1 MFGNYI
7 AMIVQA
13 RAPGLHKAK
22 YSGMVMQTAIGPN
35 YTSPYRWVMA
45 VITAIIMATSFISLT
60 AFGLGVPAIA
70 KAVGMPVGTLTT
82 YGVDAFSLGL
92 FIAFF
97 IGHGGIFDTRIRLGV
112 LVAQAFLI
120 IPQVLIPVLMPVL
133 HSLLLFT
140 VLRFSQGLMI
150 MMVALFSLQ
159 LSGWFRP
166 SQRGIALGAMLGA
179 ITLGGALGGLI
190 TGTLSHLGWEMMY
203 EATALIMV
211 AGAVIYFIFARD
223 AAHLTHQLQAVK
235 TQSQQKSAWSMPMTW
250 IMGIV
255 QIPLTWTLFSVGGFM
270 PAYGFHLG
278 YKVGQVSHL
287 MFIWGIVG
295 FLSAVIGA
303 LIGDALAHRQNG
315 HRGVVNARLKVI
327 AVTNIIMGAGAL
339 MVLYLAPVSYS
350 WFLVAAIVIAAM
362 MAIPPNFWATPA
374 SVFPLASIGA
384 GAFGM
389 GVISNSTSAIGPI
402 VSSILVPSLGWS
414 GVFWLIVILAL
425 IGVGINILA
434 MRMALPSE
442 TDRP

>member
-1 MFGNYI
+1 
-7 AMIVQA
+7 
-13 RAPGLHKAK
+13 
-22 YSGMVMQTAIGPN
+22 MQTTIQPN
-35 YTSPYRWVMA
+35 YNSPYRWVMA
-45 VITAIIMATSFISLT
+45 AITAIIMATSFISLT

-70 KAVGMPVGTLTT
+70 KAVGLPVGTLTT

-120 IPQVLIPVLMPVL
+120 IPQVLIPVLIPAT

-150 MMVALFSLQ
+150 MMIALFSLQ

-166 SQRGIALGAMLGA
+166 SQRGISLGAMLGS
-179 ITLGGALGGLI
+179 IPLGGALGGLI
-190 TGTLSHLGWEMMY
+190 TGNLSHLGWEMMY
-203 EATALIMV
+203 EITALIML
-211 AGAVIYFIFARD
+211 AGALVYFIFARN
-223 AAHLTHQLQAVK
+223 AAHLTQQLHTVK
-235 TQSQQKSAWSMPMTW
+235 TGAPQKSAWSMKMTW

-278 YKVGQVSHL
+278 YQVGQVSHL

-295 FLSAVIGA
+295 FFAAVIGA
-303 LIGDALAHRQNG
+303 LVGDWMSRGQPG

-327 AVTNIIMGAGAL
+327 TITNILMGIGAL

-350 WFLVAAIVIAAM
+350 WFLIAAIVIAFM

-374 SVFPLASIGA
+374 SVFPLASVGA

-402 VSSILVPSLGWS
+402 VSSILVPSLGWA
-414 GVFWLIVILAL
+414 GVFWLIVILAIL
-425 IGVGINILA
+425 GVGVNILA
-434 MRMALPSE
+434 MRTALPSE
-442 TDRP
+442 TDQ

>member
-1 MFGNYI
+1 M
-7 AMIVQA
+7 QA
-13 RAPGLHKAK
+13 ADSAQ
-22 YSGMVMQTAIGPN
+22 YN
-35 YTSPYRWVMA
+35 SPYRWVMA
-45 VITAIIMATSFISLT
+45 LITAIIMSTSFISLT

-70 KAVGMPVGTLTT
+70 KAVGIPVGTLTT

-120 IPQVLIPVLMPVL
+120 IPQILIPVLMPVI
-133 HSLLLFT
+133 HSVLLFT

-150 MMVALFSLQ
+150 MMIALFSLQ

-166 SQRGIALGAMLGA
+166 SQRGISLGAMLGA
-179 ITLGGALGGLI
+179 IPLGGALGGLI
-190 TGTLSHLGWEMMY
+190 TGMLSHLGWALMY
-203 EATALIMV
+203 EITALIML
-211 AGAVIYFIFARD
+211 AGAVIYFIFARN
-223 AAHLTHQLQAVK
+223 AAGLTQQLHTAK
-235 TQSQQKSAWSMPMTW
+235 TGAPQKSAWTMKMTW

-278 YKVGQVSHL
+278 YQVGQVSHL
-287 MFIWGIVG
+287 MFIWGIAG
-295 FLSAVIGA
+295 FLAAIIGA
-303 LIGDALAHRQNG
+303 LGGDLLARGQKS

-327 AVTNIIMGAGAL
+327 TATNLIMGAGAL
-339 MVLYLAPVSYS
+339 MVLYLAPLSYS
-350 WFLVAAIVIAAM
+350 WFLIAAIVIACM

-374 SVFPLASIGA
+374 SVFPLATVGA

-414 GVFWLIVILAL
+414 GVFWLIVILAIIG
-425 IGVGINILA
+425 IGVNILA
-434 MRMALPSE
+434 MYTTLPSE
-442 TDRP
+442 SER

>member
-1 MFGNYI
+1 
-7 AMIVQA
+7 
-13 RAPGLHKAK
+13 
-22 YSGMVMQTAIGPN
+22 MQTTTAPN
-35 YTSPYRWVMA
+35 YNSAYRWVMA
-45 VITAIIMATSFISLT
+45 AITAIIMATSFISLT

-70 KAVGMPVGTLTT
+70 QAVGMPVGTLTT

-120 IPQVLIPVLMPVL
+120 IPQVLTPILIPLT

-150 MMVALFSLQ
+150 MMIALFSLQ

-190 TGTLSHLGWEMMY
+190 TGNLSHLGWEMMY
-203 EATALIMV
+203 EITALIML

-223 AAHLTHQLQAVK
+223 AQHLTSQLHTAK
-235 TQSQQKSAWSMPMTW
+235 TQAKQKSAWAMPMTW

-278 YKVGQVSHL
+278 YQVGQVSHL

-295 FLSAVIGA
+295 FFAAVIGA
-303 LIGDALAHRQNG
+303 LVGDWMAKG
-315 HRGVVNARLKVI
+315 KTSHRGVVNARLKVI
-327 AVTNIIMGAGAL
+327 TFTNIIMGAGAL

-350 WFLVAAIVIAAM
+350 WFLIAAIVIACM

-374 SVFPLASIGA
+374 SVFPLATVGA

-414 GVFWLIVILAL
+414 GVFWLIVILAI
-425 IGVGINILA
+425 IGVGINILG
-434 MRMALPSE
+434 MVTTLPSE
-442 TDRP
+442 TE

>member
-1 MFGNYI
+1 
-7 AMIVQA
+7 
-13 RAPGLHKAK
+13 
-22 YSGMVMQTAIGPN
+22 MQTTTTPDYN
-35 YTSPYRWVMA
+35 SPYRWVMA
-45 VITAIIMATSFISLT
+45 AITAIIMATSFISLT

-120 IPQVLIPVLMPVL
+120 IPQILIPVLIPVT

-150 MMVALFSLQ
+150 MMIALFSLQ

-190 TGTLSHLGWEMMY
+190 TGNLSHLGWEIMY
-203 EATALIMV
+203 EITALIML
-211 AGAVIYFIFARD
+211 AGALVYFVFARD
-223 AAHLTHQLQAVK
+223 AKHLTHQLHTAK
-235 TQSQQKSAWSMPMTW
+235 TGTKQKSAWLMPMTW

-295 FLSAVIGA
+295 FFAAVIGA
-303 LIGDALAHRQNG
+303 LAGDWMARGQTS

-327 AVTNIIMGAGAL
+327 TITNILMGAGAL

-350 WFLVAAIVIAAM
+350 WFLIAAIVIAFM

-374 SVFPLASIGA
+374 SVFPLASVGA

-414 GVFWLIVILAL
+414 GVFWLIAILAIL
-425 IGVGINILA
+425 GVGVNILG
-434 MRMALPSE
+434 MCTKLPSE
-442 TDRP
+442 ADQ